1 MVYIQ
6 FNRIYTITSGFHRLI
21 PQYFFFYLYV
31 DIKSVV
37 NEVKKYTADISDQE
51 IYSRILVRNKSC
63 RVIQNYI
70 QMNIA
75 EDFNNRREWN
85 LHGDDS

>member
-6 FNRIYTITSGFHRLI
+6 FNRIYTITAGFHRLI
-21 PQYFFFYLYV
+21 PQYV

-75 EDFNNRREWN
+75 EDYNNRREWN